1 MSLVEAGLPRRLPGI
16 GYAFETGRQI
26 MRRTIAAALCM
37 LLLAAPAAAETLLVG
52 NKGEDTLSVIALA
65 SGEELARLPTG
76 KMPHEIAISPD
87 GRQAAVVAYGS
98 TTIDVFD
105 VTSRTKVRTID
116 LSPNQRPHGLLWLSD
131 GRLVATTEGSE
142 SVAVVAPGG
151 RLTSIPTGQKGTHM
165 IVVAPDNR
173 TAYTANIAAGTVSA
187 LDLKTAKK
195 LRDLAVGGKPE
206 GLALTRRGRELWVGD
221 LDAPRVSI
229 WDTKTGKKI
238 AEQPVDPVAIRV
250 LASPDG
256 KLVATSNIASGTI
269 SLFDAGTRA
278 LVKTI
283 KVSGEAAKGQVTLL
297 FSADS
302 KRLYV
307 AETGHDKV
315 AEIDVANGTVL
326 RRIAAGK
333 NGDGLAIAP

>member
-1 MSLVEAGLPRRLPGI
+1 
-16 GYAFETGRQI
+16 
-26 MRRTIAAALCM
+26 MRRVLVPLLCAI
-37 LLLAAPAAAETLLVG
+37 LLPAGPAAAETLLVG
-52 NKGEDTLSVIALA
+52 NKSEDTLSIIALA

-87 GRQAAVVAYGS
+87 GRQAAVVAYG
-98 TTIDVFD
+98 TTMIDIFD
-105 VTSRTKVRTID
+105 VAGRTKIRTID

-142 SVAVVAPGG
+142 SVAVVAPDGK
-151 RLTSIPTGQKGTHM
+151 LTSIATGQKGSHM
-165 IVVAPDNR
+165 VVVAPDNR
-173 TAYTANIAAGTVSA
+173 TAYVANIGSGTVSV
-187 LDLKTAKK
+187 LDLTDAKK

-206 GLALTRRGRELWVGD
+206 GLALAKGGRELWVGD
-221 LDAPRVSI
+221 LSAPRVQI
-229 WDTKTGKKI
+229 WDTASAKKI

-269 SLFDAGTRA
+269 SLFDAETRA
-278 LVKTI
+278 PVRTI
-283 KVSGEAAKGQVTLL
+283 KVSGDEAAGQVTLL

-302 KRLYV
+302 KRLYA
-307 AETGHDKV
+307 AETGHDKI
-315 AEIDVANGTVL
+315 AEIDVASGEVL

>member
-1 MSLVEAGLPRRLPGI
+1 
-16 GYAFETGRQI
+16 
-26 MRRTIAAALCM
+26 MRRTIAAVFCV

-52 NKGEDTLSVIALA
+52 NKGEDTLSLIALA

-76 KMPHEIAISPD
+76 KMPHEIAVSPD
-87 GRQAAVVAYGS
+87 GKQAAVVAYGS

-105 VTSRTKVRTID
+105 VASRTKIRTID

-142 SVAVVAPGG
+142 SVAVVAPDGKV
-151 RLTSIPTGQKGTHM
+151 TSISTGQKGTHM

-173 TAYTANIAAGTVSA
+173 TAYTANIGSGTVSV
-187 LDLKTAKK
+187 LDLKAAKK
-195 LRDLAVGGKPE
+195 LRDFAVGGKPE
-206 GLALTRRGRELWVGD
+206 GLALTRGGRELWVGD
-221 LDAPRVSI
+221 LDAPRVQI
-229 WDTKTGKKI
+229 WDTRKGRKI
-238 AEQPVDPVAIRV
+238 AEQPVNPVAIRV

-256 KLVATSNIASGTI
+256 RLVATSNIAAGTI
-269 SLFDAGTRA
+269 SLFDAETRA
-278 LVKTI
+278 PVRTI
-283 KVSGEAAKGQVTLL
+283 NVSGEAAKGQVTLL
-297 FSADS
+297 FSGDS
-302 KRLYV
+302 KRLYA

-315 AEIDVANGTVL
+315 AEIDVASGKIL

>member
-1 MSLVEAGLPRRLPGI
+1 
-16 GYAFETGRQI
+16 
-26 MRRTIAAALCM
+26 MRRAILIA
-37 LLLAAPAAAETLLVG
+37 LAGVLFTVPAIAETLLVG
-52 NKGEDTLSVIALA
+52 NKGEDTLSLIALD
-65 SGEELARLPTG
+65 SGAELARLPTG

-87 GRQAAVVAYGS
+87 GRQAAVVAYGG

-105 VTSRTKVRTID
+105 VAKRTKLKTID

-131 GRLVATTEGSE
+131 GRLVATAEGSE
-142 SVAVVAPGG
+142 SVAVVAPDGK
-151 RLTSIPTGQKGTHM
+151 LTSIATGQRGTHM
-165 IVVAPDNR
+165 VVVAPDKR
-173 TAYTANIAAGTVSA
+173 TAYTANIGSGTVSV
-187 LDLKTAKK
+187 LDLETGKK

-206 GLALTRRGRELWVGD
+206 GLALAKDGRELWVGD
-221 LDAPRVSI
+221 LDAPRVSV
-229 WDTKTGKKI
+229 WDTAKGEKV

-256 KLVATSNIASGTI
+256 KLIATSNIAAGTI

-278 LVKTI
+278 PVKTI
-283 KVSGEAAKGQVTLL
+283 KVSGEQAKGQVTLL

-302 KRLYV
+302 KRLYA

-315 AEIDVANGTVL
+315 AEIDIASGRVL
-326 RRIAAGK
+326 RRIAAGR

>member
-1 MSLVEAGLPRRLPGI
+1 MRHAAIAVLAGVLF
-16 GYAFETGRQI
+16 AS
-26 MRRTIAAALCM
+26 
-37 LLLAAPAAAETLLVG
+37 PAVAETLLVG
-52 NKGEDTLSVIALA
+52 NKGEDTLSLIALD
-65 SGEELARLPTG
+65 SGAELARLPTG

-105 VTSRTKVRTID
+105 VAKRTKLGTID
-116 LSPNQRPHGLLWLSD
+116 LSPNQRPHGLLWLPD

-142 SVAVVAPGG
+142 SVAVIAPDGK
-151 RLTSIPTGQKGTHM
+151 LTSIATGQKGTHM
-165 IVVAPDNR
+165 VVVAPDNR
-173 TAYTANIAAGTVSA
+173 TAYTANIGSGTVSV
-187 LDLKTAKK
+187 LDLKEGRK
-195 LRDLAVGGKPE
+195 LRDLTIGGKPE
-206 GLALTRRGRELWVGD
+206 GLALAKRGRELWVGD

-229 WDTKTGKKI
+229 WDTASGEKI

-269 SLFDAGTRA
+269 SLFDAETRTP
-278 LVKTI
+278 LKTI
-283 KVSGEAAKGQVTLL
+283 KVSGEQVKGQVTLL

-302 KRLYV
+302 KRLYA

-315 AEIDVANGTVL
+315 AEINVASGEVL